1 MTGVL
6 IRRPWEK
13 DTNLKT
19 ETEMG
24 AMRKPRAGGTTDP
37 RDGSTQSLRESEALM
52 TL

>member
-24 AMRKPRAGGTTDP
+24 AMRKPGLVAPPTLGTDLP
-37 RDGSTQSLRESEALM
+37 RVSGRVRP
-52 TL
+52 